1 MLQDTSLQAFSEIL
15 PHLGAR
21 QKQVLKAI
29 YVLGACCNQ
38 RIADYLNWP
47 INYVCGRVKELR
59 DKGLVVEAGRAKNRF
74 GRAVH
79 LWRVSEFK
87 ETFF

>member
-1 MLQDTSLQAFSEIL
+1 MLQDTSLQAFSEIW
-15 PHLGAR
+15 PDLGDR
-21 QKQVLKAI
+21 QRRVFEAI
-29 YVLGACCNQ
+29 HILGACCNQ

-47 INYVCGRVKELR
+47 INCVCGRVKELR